1 MKKYF
6 IVLLILIIIQ
16 RLSYAFPII
25 DNVSFNVNPPSFWLG
40 ENPIISLNCYDNE
53 SKVINSVYAN
63 TSGPGIILPRLDF
76 TGTNPFIGNY
86 NQLPYLDRVGN
97 YSVNIYCNNNESQS
111 TSYSTSFTI
120 SKLTGVIKYIDSIG
134 YIGDEIEID
143 FRVKKDDAILSSGV
157 SFNVTL
163 NDQLKQ
169 LKASPAYD
177 SYNND
182 WILKLDSPST
192 EGTYNV
198 KVYAYYDRAN
208 ASNSSSISVMKRI
221 DFGVVSLSKSWVND
235 NENITL
241 SLKAKDM
248 GNVIDVNKN
257 NLNIQI
263 ASTSVN
269 IISIDRS
276 GDLYNVKITVPT
288 LYAGT
293 YSLTSTLSYE
303 GSVYYDTKSIDYIVE
318 VKGKI
323 VDNNNKGIST
333 QIKFFSGNVEKL
345 RVSTDS
351 AGCYSSSI
359 PPGTYDVQIIFP
371 QSTLYLDYVS
381 INNFDDTIKYFYST
395 EDLVSGIRSAG
406 LFGYEVAL
414 DYDEARIEMNYNEKN
429 LIDETQL
436 TIFRCSN
443 WNSGRKA
450 CNDNW
455 YEVYGDFDTIRNL
468 AKLNLTGLSAFV
480 VGERKAIN
488 VNFNLDSE
496 RYYTD
501 SVAKI
506 VGLVKDIDGNNV
518 DNATVKI
525 YVKNTD
531 IKINTTSDN
540 NGVFSIEFKAPK
552 NEGNYT
558 LVLSAEK
565 TLYISFSSNKN
576 FEVIKSRTVEIL
588 IPDTIKLK
596 QGQSLTQEV
605 SIVNSGQA
613 DLLNLNISLTGI
625 PTNYFNMTNFIGRL
639 NENEENKIF
648 IYFTIPEDAEKKT
661 YGATL
666 EVSNSEIKQERVF
679 GFTVVDKNE
688 TINIESTPAGRFIL
702 PKIDSNS
709 VYIIIFAIA
718 AFSLAIFLKKIKIK
732 KSKRSDVKD
741 FLSDV
746 KDFLRYRKVETTASK
761 NIFDYKDLIT
771 SEFPN
776 ALKNKDKYGKNN

>member
-1 MKKYF
+1 MKKYIIILLF
-6 IVLLILIIIQ
+6 LILAQ
-16 RLSYAFPII
+16 RTASALPVI
-25 DNVSFNVNPPSFWLG
+25 DNVSTSPQSLWLG
-40 ENPIISLNCYDNE
+40 ESPIISLNCFDNE
-53 SKVINSVYAN
+53 NKTITSVYAN

-76 TGTNPFIGNY
+76 TGVNPFTGNY
-86 NQLPYLDRVGN
+86 NQFKTYLNRVGN
-97 YSVNIYCNNNESQS
+97 YNVIISCNNNESQS
-111 TSYSTSFTI
+111 TTFSTSFTI
-120 SKLTGVIKYIDSIG
+120 SKLTGLISYIDSIG

-143 FRVKKDDAILSSGV
+143 FLVKKDDVILSSGV
-157 SFNVTL
+157 SFNITL
-163 NDQLKQ
+163 NDQIKQ
-169 LKASPAYD
+169 LKVPTAYD
-177 SYNND
+177 LSKG
-182 WILKLDSPST
+182 WVLKLDSPST

-208 ASNSSSISVMKRI
+208 ASNSSSISIMKRI
-221 DFGVVSLSKSWVND
+221 DFGVVSLSKNWVNG

-248 GNVIDVNKN
+248 GNIIDVNKN

-269 IISIDRS
+269 ILSIDRS
-276 GDLYNVKITVPT
+276 GDLYNVRITVPS
-288 LYAGT
+288 LSAGT
-293 YSLTSTLSYE
+293 YELRSTLSYE
-303 GSVYYDTKSIDYIVE
+303 SSSYSDTKSIDYIVE
-318 VKGKI
+318 VNGKI
-323 VDNNNKGIST
+323 VDSNNKGIST

-345 RVSTDS
+345 RLSTD
-351 AGCYSSSI
+351 GTGYYSSSI

-381 INNFDDTIKYFYST
+381 ISNFNDPVKYFYSN

-414 DYDEARIEMNYNEKN
+414 DYDEANIEMNYNEKN
-429 LIDETQL
+429 LFDETQL
-436 TIFRCSN
+436 TIFKCSN
-443 WNSGRKA
+443 WNSGRKT

-455 YEVYGDFDTIRNL
+455 FEVYGDFDTVRNL
-468 AKLNLTGLSAFV
+468 AKLNLTSLSAFV

-496 RYYTD
+496 RYYTE
-501 SVAKI
+501 SIVKI
-506 VGLVKDIDGNNV
+506 IGLVKDLDGSNV
-518 DNATVKI
+518 NNATVKM
-525 YVKNTD
+525 YVKNTE
-531 IKINTTSDN
+531 IKINTSSDN

-565 TLYISFSSNKN
+565 SPYISFSGSKN
-576 FEVIKSRTVEIL
+576 FDVIKSRTVEIL

-596 QGQSLTQEV
+596 QGQSFTQEV
-605 SIVNSGQA
+605 SIVNTGQA
-613 DLLNLNISLTGI
+613 NLLNLNISLTGI
-625 PTNYFNMTNFIGRL
+625 PTNYFNLTNFIGRL

-648 IYFTIPEDAEKKT
+648 IYFSIPENAEKKT

-688 TINIESTPAGRFIL
+688 TIDIQSTPAGRFIL
-702 PKIDSNS
+702 PKLDSNS
-709 VYIIIFAIA
+709 VYIIVFAVA
-718 AFSLAIFLKKIKIK
+718 VFSIAIFLKKMKIK
-732 KSKRSDVKD
+732 KSKRSDIKD

-746 KDFLRYRKVETTASK
+746 KDSIRHRKTEMTTNLK
-761 NIFDYKDLIT
+761 NISDYRDLIK

-776 ALKNKDKYGKNN
+776 AFKNKDKYGKNN

>member
-6 IVLLILIIIQ
+6 IILLILIFAQ
-16 RLSYAFPII
+16 RTASAFPVISP
-25 DNVSFNVNPPSFWLG
+25 NVTVNPQSLWLG
-40 ENPIISLNCYDNE
+40 ESPTITLNCYDDQN
-53 SKVINSVYAN
+53 KTITVYAN

-76 TGTNPFIGNY
+76 TGVNPFTGNY
-86 NQLPYLDRVGN
+86 NQFKTYLDRVGN
-97 YSVNIYCNNNESQS
+97 YDVIISCNNNESQS
-111 TSYSTSFTI
+111 TTFPTSFSI
-120 SKLTGVIKYIDSIG
+120 SKLTGIISYIDSIG

-143 FRVKKDDAILSSGV
+143 FLVKKDDTILSSGV
-157 SFNVTL
+157 SFNITL
-163 NDQLKQ
+163 NDQSKQ
-169 LKASPAYD
+169 LKVPPAYD
-177 SYNND
+177 LSKG

-198 KVYAYYDRAN
+198 KVYTYYDRAN
-208 ASNSSSISVMKRI
+208 VSNSSSISIMKRI
-221 DFGVVSLSKSWVND
+221 DFGVVSLSKNWVSG

-248 GNVIDVNKN
+248 GNIIDVNKN

-263 ASTSVN
+263 DSTSVN

-276 GDLYNVKITVPT
+276 GDLYNVRITVPT

-293 YSLTSTLSYE
+293 YDLTSTLSYG
-303 GSVYYDTKSIDYIVE
+303 GSVYYDTKSIDYIVD

-345 RVSTDS
+345 RVSTDG

-359 PPGTYDVQIIFP
+359 PPGTYDIQITFP
-371 QSTLYLDYVS
+371 QSMLYLDYVS
-381 INNFDDTIKYFYST
+381 VSNFNDPIKYFYSD
-395 EDLVSGIRSAG
+395 EDLVPGIRSAG

-414 DYDEARIEMNYNEKN
+414 DYDEADIEMNYNEKN

-436 TIFRCSN
+436 TIFKCSN

-455 YEVYGDFDTIRNL
+455 YEVYGDFDTVRNL
-468 AKLNLTGLSAFV
+468 AKLNLTSLSAFV

-496 RYYTD
+496 KYYTD
-501 SVAKI
+501 STVKI
-506 VGLVKDIDGNNV
+506 IGLVKDIDGGNV
-518 DNATVKI
+518 DNATVKM
-525 YVKNTD
+525 YVKNTN

-540 NGVFSIEFKAPK
+540 NGVFSFEFNAPE

-565 TLYISFSSNKN
+565 PPYISFSSNKN
-576 FEVIKSRTVEIL
+576 FEVVKSRTVEIL

-596 QGQSLTQEV
+596 QGQSFTQEV
-605 SIVNSGQA
+605 SIVNTGQA
-613 DLLNLNISLTGI
+613 SLLNLSISLTGI
-625 PTNYFNMTNFIGRL
+625 PSNYFNMTNFIERL

-648 IYFTIPEDAEKKT
+648 IYFTIPEDAEKQT

-679 GFTVVDKNE
+679 GFTIVDKNE
-688 TINIESTPAGRFIL
+688 TVEVQTTPAGRFIL

-709 VYIIIFAIA
+709 VYIIVFATA
-718 AFSLAIFLKKIKIK
+718 AFSIAIFLKKIKIK

-746 KDFLRYRKVETTASK
+746 KDFLINRKVETEVSRK
-761 NIFDYKDLIT
+761 NFDYKDLIT

-776 ALKNKDKYGKNN
+776 AFKNKDKYGKNN

>member
-6 IVLLILIIIQ
+6 IVLLILILVQ
-16 RLSYAFPII
+16 RIASAFPVI
-25 DNVSFNVNPPSFWLG
+25 DNVSVNPQSLWLG
-40 ENPIISLNCYDNE
+40 ESPIISLNCFDNE
-53 SKVINSVYAN
+53 NKTITSVYAN

-76 TGTNPFIGNY
+76 TGVNPFTGNY
-86 NQLPYLDRVGN
+86 NQFKTYLDRVGN
-97 YSVNIYCNNNESQS
+97 YDVIISCNNNESQN
-111 TSYSTSFTI
+111 TPFSTSFTI
-120 SKLTGVIKYIDSIG
+120 SKLTGLISFIDSIG

-143 FRVKKDDAILSSGV
+143 FLVKKDDVVLSSGV
-157 SFNVTL
+157 SFNITL
-163 NDQLKQ
+163 NYQIKQ
-169 LKASPAYD
+169 LKVPPAYD
-177 SYNND
+177 LSKG
-182 WILKLDSPST
+182 WVLKLDSPST

-208 ASNSSSISVMKRI
+208 VSNSSSISIMKRI
-221 DFGVVSLSKSWVND
+221 DFGVVSLSKNWVNG

-248 GNVIDVNKN
+248 GNIIDVNKN

-269 IISIDRS
+269 ILSIDRS
-276 GDLYNVKITVPT
+276 GDLYNVRITVPS

-293 YSLTSTLSYE
+293 YELISTLSYE
-303 GSVYYDTKSIDYIVE
+303 GSIYSDTKSIDYIVE

-323 VDNNNKGIST
+323 VDNNNKGINT

-345 RVSTDS
+345 RLSTD
-351 AGCYSSSI
+351 GTGYYSSSI
-359 PPGTYDVQIIFP
+359 PPGTYDIQVIFP

-381 INNFDDTIKYFYST
+381 ISYFNDPIKYFYSN

-414 DYDEARIEMNYNEKN
+414 DYDEANIEMNYDEKN
-429 LIDETQL
+429 LLDETQL
-436 TIFRCSN
+436 TIFKCSN
-443 WNSGRKA
+443 WNSGRKT

-455 YEVYGDFDTIRNL
+455 FEVYGDFDTVRNL
-468 AKLNLTGLSAFV
+468 AKLNLTSLSAFV

-501 SVAKI
+501 SI
-506 VGLVKDIDGNNV
+506 VRIIGLVKDLDGSNV
-518 DNATVKI
+518 NNATVKM
-525 YVKNTD
+525 YVKNTE
-531 IKINTTSDN
+531 IKINTSSDN

-558 LVLSAEK
+558 LVLNAEK
-565 TLYISFSSNKN
+565 PPYISFSGSKN
-576 FEVIKSRTVEIL
+576 FDVIKSRTVEIL

-596 QGQSLTQEV
+596 QGQSFTQEV
-605 SIVNSGQA
+605 SIVNTGQA
-613 DLLNLNISLTGI
+613 NLLNLNISLTGI
-625 PTNYFNMTNFIGRL
+625 PTNYFNLTNFIGRL

-648 IYFTIPEDAEKKT
+648 IYFSIPENAEKKT

-688 TINIESTPAGRFIL
+688 TVDIQSTPAGRFIL
-702 PKIDSNS
+702 PKLDSNS
-709 VYIIIFAIA
+709 VYIIVFAVA
-718 AFSLAIFLKKIKIK
+718 VFSIAIFLKKMKIK
-732 KSKRSDVKD
+732 KSKRNDVKD

-746 KDFLRYRKVETTASK
+746 KDSLRYRKTEMTTNLK
-761 NIFDYKDLIT
+761 NVSDYRDLIK

-776 ALKNKDKYGKNN
+776 AFKNKDKYGKNN

>member
-6 IVLLILIIIQ
+6 IILLILIFVQ
-16 RLSYAFPII
+16 RTASALPVI
-25 DNVSFNVNPPSFWLG
+25 DNVSVQPSRNLWLG
-40 ENPIISLNCYDNE
+40 DVVTISLDCYDNE
-53 SKVINSVYAN
+53 SIINNVYAN
-63 TSGPGIILPRLDF
+63 VESPNIFYSQVFSEINGRWNLLINTSILER
-76 TGTNPFIGNY
+76 IENY
-86 NQLPYLDRVGN
+86 D
-97 YSVNIYCNNNESQS
+97 VNIFCESNDGNV
-111 TSYSTSFTI
+111 TTNHTSFTI
-120 SKLTGVIKYIDSIG
+120 SKLTGIINNINPKPA
-134 YIGDEIEID
+134 YIGSTIEID
-143 FRVKKDDAILSSGV
+143 FTLKKNNTVLDGPSNPNFSVL
-157 SFNVTL
+157 L
-163 NDQLKQ
+163 NDNQMHLNKF
-169 LKASPAYD
+169 YD
-177 SYNND
+177 AD
-182 WILKLDSPST
+182 KGWVLIIDSPST
-192 EGTYNV
+192 EGMYSL
-198 KVYAYYDRAN
+198 KVYAYYGN
-208 ASNSSSISVMKRI
+208 GSVLNSSSINVMKKV
-221 DFGVVSLSKSWVND
+221 DFGVVSLSKNWVNG

-241 SLKAKDM
+241 SLRAKDM
-248 GNVIDVNKN
+248 GNIIDVNKN

-263 ASTSVN
+263 ASASVS
-269 IISIDRS
+269 IISIDKS
-276 GDLYNVKITVPT
+276 GDLYNVRITVPS

-293 YSLTSTLSYE
+293 YDLTSILSYE

-345 RVSTDS
+345 RLSTDGS
-351 AGCYSSSI
+351 GYYSSSI

-381 INNFDDTIKYFYST
+381 VNNFNDPVKYFYSS

-414 DYDEARIEMNYNEKN
+414 DYDEANIEMNYNEKN

-436 TIFRCSN
+436 TIFRCAN
-443 WNSGRKA
+443 WNSGRKT

-455 YEVYGDFDTIRNL
+455 YEVYGDFDIVRNL
-468 AKLNLTGLSAFV
+468 AKLNLTSLSAFV

-501 SVAKI
+501 STIKI
-506 VGLVKDIDGNNV
+506 IGLVKDIDGNNV
-518 DNATVKI
+518 DNATVKM

-531 IKINTTSDN
+531 IKINTSSDN

-565 TLYISFSSNKN
+565 SPYISFSSNKN

-596 QGQSLTQEV
+596 QGQSFIQEV
-605 SIVNSGQA
+605 SIVNTGQA
-613 DLLNLNISLTGI
+613 NLLNLNISLTGI
-625 PTNYFNMTNFIGRL
+625 PFNYFNLTNFIERL

-648 IYFTIPEDAEKKT
+648 IYFTIPENAEKKT

-666 EVSNSEIKQERVF
+666 EVSNNEIKQERVF
-679 GFTVVDKNE
+679 GFTIVDKNE
-688 TINIESTPAGRFIL
+688 TIDIQSTPAGRFIL
-702 PKIDSNS
+702 PKIDSNF
-709 VYIIIFAIA
+709 VYIIVFAVA
-718 AFSLAIFLKKIKIK
+718 AFSIAIFLKKMKIK
-732 KSKRSDVKD
+732 RSKRSDVKD
-741 FLSDV
+741 FLFDV
-746 KDFLRYRKVETTASK
+746 KDFLRYGKTETKASK
-761 NIFDYKDLIT
+761 NIFDYKDLIM

-776 ALKNKDKYGKNN
+776 AFKNKDKYGKNN

>member
-6 IVLLILIIIQ
+6 IILLILIFVQ
-16 RLSYAFPII
+16 RTSYALPVI
-25 DNVSFNVNPPSFWLG
+25 DNVSVNPQSLWLG
-40 ENPIISLNCYDNE
+40 ESPIILLNCYDNE
-53 SKVINSVYAN
+53 NKTITSVYAN

-76 TGTNPFIGNY
+76 TGTNPFTGNY
-86 NQLPYLDRVGN
+86 NLFKTYLDRVGN
-97 YSVNIYCNNNESQS
+97 YDVIISCNNNESQS
-111 TSYSTSFTI
+111 TAFSTSFSI
-120 SKLTGVIKYIDSIG
+120 SKLTGTISYIDSIG

-143 FRVKKDDAILSSGV
+143 FLVKKDSNVLSSGV

-169 LKASPAYD
+169 LKVPPAYD
-177 SYNND
+177 LSKG
-182 WILKLDSPST
+182 WVLKLDSPST

-208 ASNSSSISVMKRI
+208 TSNSSSISVMKRI
-221 DFGVVSLSKSWVND
+221 DFGVVSLSKNWVNG

-248 GNVIDVNKN
+248 GNIIDVNKN

-263 ASTSVN
+263 SSTSVN
-269 IISIDRS
+269 ILSIDRS
-276 GDLYNVKITVPT
+276 GDTYNVRITVPS

-293 YSLTSTLSYE
+293 YDLTSILSYE

-345 RVSTDS
+345 KVSTDS
-351 AGCYSSSI
+351 SGYYSSSI
-359 PPGTYDVQIIFP
+359 PPGTYEVQIIFP

-381 INNFDDTIKYFYST
+381 INYFNDPVKYFYSS

-443 WNSGRKA
+443 WNSGRKT

-455 YEVYGDFDTIRNL
+455 YEVYGDFDTVRNL
-468 AKLNLTGLSAFV
+468 AKLNLTSLSAFV

-496 RYYTD
+496 KYYTD
-501 SVAKI
+501 STVKLI
-506 VGLVKDIDGNNV
+506 GLVKDIDGSNI
-518 DNATVKI
+518 DNATVKM
-525 YVKNTD
+525 YVKNTE
-531 IKINTTSDN
+531 IKINTSSDN

-565 TLYISFSSNKN
+565 SPYISFSSNKN
-576 FEVIKSRTVEIL
+576 FEVIKSRTIEIL

-605 SIVNSGQA
+605 SIVNTGQA
-613 DLLNLNISLTGI
+613 SLLNLNISLIGI
-625 PTNYFNMTNFIGRL
+625 PTNYFNLTNFIGRL

-688 TINIESTPAGRFIL
+688 TIDIESTPAGRFIL
-702 PKIDSNS
+702 PKIDSNL
-709 VYIIIFAIA
+709 VYIMVFAVA
-718 AFSLAIFLKKIKIK
+718 AFSIAIFLKKMKIRR
-732 KSKRSDVKD
+732 SKRSDVKD

-746 KDFLRYRKVETTASK
+746 KDSLRYKKTETTHK
-761 NIFDYKDLIT
+761 NIFDYKDLIK

-776 ALKNKDKYGKNN
+776 AFKNKDKYGKNN